1 MNTCCL
7 LLDRH
12 RLPEAVATLLLDVKQ
27 KLALIC
33 SLMSELAGHDGAWP
47 TTGAR
52 VPRSRSALR
61 RSPLLDRVGAPPT
74 AQEAE
79 LQALHHHRE
88 TPAWT
93 FPGKHDRKAA
103 ASGATAARRS
113 GLTVPTPQ
121 LPTPL
126 QRHGS
131 APPLLR
137 VAARCRHRSASIAA
151 AQAAYKPVWSRG
163 SRPSHRKLGAAG
175 GQRHAVPSKAAYS
188 GASASISSS
197 AARWQLRC
205 DLGALPPALRV
216 AAATRRHQHVA
227 GPGRHEQISCQTR
240 GASVARVSQP
250 PPGR

>member
-7 LLDRH
+7 LLDRQ
-12 RLPEAVATLLLDVKQ
+12 RLPEAVAALLLDVKQ

-61 RSPLLDRVGAPPT
+61 RSPLLDRVGAHRPPPPPT
-74 AQEAE
+74 AQYAE
-79 LQALHHHRE
+79 LRTLHHHRE

-93 FPGKHDRKAA
+93 FPGKRDRNAA

-126 QRHGS
+126 PRRHGS

-137 VAARCRHRSASIAA
+137 VAARCRHRSASITA

-175 GQRHAVPSKAAYS
+175 PRHAVPSKAA
-188 GASASISSS
+188 
-197 AARWQLRC
+197 
-205 DLGALPPALRV
+205 
-216 AAATRRHQHVA
+216 
-227 GPGRHEQISCQTR
+227 
-240 GASVARVSQP
+240 
-250 PPGR
+250 